1 MKTIFSEN
9 FSNISTVKNIIL
21 HCKSHLNNAFESNN
35 PDVIKQHLKDVKMRI
50 ENALSY
56 LDDASDYSE
65 EEIMSIIGEIVDEI
79 DRSRIYD

>member
-1 MKTIFSEN
+1 MKKIFIEN

-35 PDVIKQHLKDVKMRI
+35 PDVIKQNLKDVKMRI

-56 LDDASDYSE
+56 LDDASDYTE
-65 EEIMSIIGEIVDEI
+65 EEVLNIIGDIVDEI
-79 DRSRIYD
+79 DRSGIYD